1 MGRFGNLGAHCVRL
15 VSIALAAAASNALAA
30 DERAGAPSTLAAKA
44 RLQDVRSNEAV
55 RMALLGAHERLGDP
69 ACRRIFT
76 DFTSID
82 GKRLDE
88 VLAQDGATGQGFL
101 SLLFFYDASRH
112 LACGDGGRLAYTKP
126 KSRVIFV
133 CGQRFRQ
140 KREWN
145 PATSEALI
153 IHELLHA
160 LGLGEDP
167 PTSVAITAQV
177 LERCGS

>member
-1 MGRFGNLGAHCVRL
+1 MGRFEEHRGPRVRL
-15 VSIALAAAASNALAA
+15 VSIALAAAASNALASDA
-30 DERAGAPSTLAAKA
+30 PAGAPSTLAARA
-44 RLQDVRSNEAV
+44 RLQDVESNDAV
-55 RMALLGAHERLGDP
+55 RKALLGAHERLGDP

-82 GKRLDE
+82 GRRLDE
-88 VLAQDGATGQGFL
+88 VLAEHGETGQGFL
-101 SLLFFYDASRH
+101 SLLFFYDASRR
-112 LACGDGGRLAYTKP
+112 LACGDGARFAFTKP
-126 KSRVIFV
+126 YSRVIFV
-133 CGQRFRQ
+133 CGRRFRQ

-145 PATSEALI
+145 PAASEALI

-167 PTSVAITAQV
+167 PTSEAITAQV

>member
-1 MGRFGNLGAHCVRL
+1 MGRFADYRGHCVRL

-30 DERAGAPSTLAAKA
+30 DAPAVTPSTLAARA
-44 RLQDVRSNEAV
+44 RLQDVESNDAV

-69 ACRRIFT
+69 ACQRIFT

-82 GKRLDE
+82 GRRLDQ
-88 VLAQDGATGQGFL
+88 VLAEHGETGQGFL
-101 SLLFFYDASRH
+101 SMLLFYDASRH
-112 LACGDGGRLAYTKP
+112 LACGDGGRFAFTKP
-126 KSRVIFV
+126 NSRAIFV
-133 CGQRFRQ
+133 CGRRFRQ

-145 PATSEALI
+145 PAASEALI

-160 LGLGEDP
+160 LGLGENP
-167 PTSVAITAQV
+167 PTSVAITEKV

>member
-1 MGRFGNLGAHCVRL
+1 MRRFGKYRGHRVLL
-15 VSIALAAAASNALAA
+15 VSIALAAAASNAVAA
-30 DERAGAPSTLAAKA
+30 DAPAGTPSTLAAKA
-44 RLQDVRSNEAV
+44 RLQDVGSNDAV

-69 ACRRIFT
+69 DCQRIFT
-76 DFTSID
+76 DFTSVD
-82 GKRLDE
+82 GRRLDQ
-88 VLAQDGATGQGFL
+88 VLAEHGETGQGFL
-101 SLLFFYDASRH
+101 GLLFFYDASRRV
-112 LACGDGGRLAYTKP
+112 ACGDGGRFAFTQP
-126 KSRVIFV
+126 FSRVVFV
-133 CGQRFRQ
+133 CGRRFRQ

-145 PATSEALI
+145 PVAAEALI